1 MSLKKIAL
9 LTFQVRESQIISALD
24 GLKNDM
30 DNAVSA
36 QDFLLANAVKMDINT
51 KSGELER
58 LRATIANLEFLIKA
72 DRLRNE
78 AVDDS
83 QVGVV
88 FHFHLGEQSPD

>member
-1 MSLKKIAL
+1 MKKIAL
-9 LTFQVRESQIISALD
+9 LTFQVRESQIISALAD
-24 GLKNDM
+24 LKNGM
-30 DNAVSA
+30 DNAVA
-36 QDFLLANAVKMDINT
+36 DQDFLLANEIKMDMNS